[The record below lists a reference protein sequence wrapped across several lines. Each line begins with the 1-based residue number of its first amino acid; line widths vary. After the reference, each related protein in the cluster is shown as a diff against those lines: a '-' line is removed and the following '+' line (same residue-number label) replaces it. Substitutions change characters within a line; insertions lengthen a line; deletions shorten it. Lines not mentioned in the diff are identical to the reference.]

1 MNERWEQFTRIWK
14 KGKTNKTV
22 QSIMQKV
29 SIRGLKP
36 TEENC
41 RDYYMGYIRYYTDGW
56 TGQGH
61 HVNPRR
67 NKILMKQ
74 LKRNQNSDNKR
85 RQKGGS
91 KPPHKVGGRNP
102 QKKRRIQRRK

>member
-29 SIRGLKP
+29 AIRGLEP

-41 RDYYMGYIRYYTDGW
+41 RDYYMGYIRYYVDGF

-61 HVNPRR
+61 HLNPRK
-67 NKILMKQ
+67 NKVMMKM
-74 LKRNQNSDNKR
+74 L
-85 RQKGGS
+85 
-91 KPPHKVGGRNP
+91 
-102 QKKRRIQRRK
+102 